1 MEPVSFPVGQVLGTP
16 IALQPTAN
24 DTETVLAELFA
35 TALEMIS
42 ERVADLRDYGAPML
56 GSRNVLERMSKHD
69 GLAVLVRSASET
81 DTELTTAIMRAI
93 YASWIGLGS
102 ERGLGFLEFVL
113 QMIWPDAWT
122 LRRLWHT
129 IEGQY
134 PRFLTHDPYNQDDFF
149 LTSRIQILLD
159 DSIARTEL
167 SELAPVLRRL
177 VPANIVPS
185 VVIDVPVEDMAIGVA
200 VVMTGYQVADLSPFA

>member
-1 MEPVSFPVGQVLGTP
+1 MEPVNFPLGQVLGTP
-16 IALQPTAN
+16 IARQPTAN
-24 DTETVLAELFA
+24 DTEAVIAELFA

-42 ERVADLRDYGAPML
+42 GRVADLRDYGAPVL

-93 YASWIGLGS
+93 YASWVGLGS

-167 SELAPVLRRL
+167 SELAPILRRL

-185 VVIDVPVEDMAIGVA
+185 VVIDVPVEEMGIGVA
-200 VVMTGYQVADLSPFA
+200 VAMTGYQVADLSPFA

>member
-16 IALQPTAN
+16 IARQPTAN
-24 DTETVLAELFA
+24 DTETVMAELFA

-42 ERVADLRDYGAPML
+42 GRVADLRDYGAPVL

-93 YASWIGLGS
+93 YASWVGLGS

-129 IEGQY
+129 IDGQY

-185 VVIDVPVEDMAIGVA
+185 VVIDVPVEDIGIGIA

>member
-1 MEPVSFPVGQVLGTP
+1 MESVSFPVNQVLGTP

-42 ERVADLRDYGAPML
+42 GRVADLRDYGAPVL

-93 YASWIGLGS
+93 YASWVGLGS

-167 SELAPVLRRL
+167 SELAPILRRL

-185 VVIDVPVEDMAIGVA
+185 VVIDVPVEDIGIGIA